1 MLLPILMPVL
11 LFAATAASA
20 DVAKTRERTVTR
32 LAEGVYVI
40 RHPDAPDE
48 FPQSNTTVVIGK
60 SAVLVVDSC
69 YMPSSA
75 REDIAQIR
83 KWTPLPVRSM
93 VNTHW
98 HYDHTMGNGAYA
110 AAFPGL
116 LVVAQTQTARNMAGY
131 NPQWFDRYP
140 KRTVAFREVLRTGKD
155 EAGKPLADG
164 RRKELE
170 RTLPGREP
178 VAVEFAAVVDR
189 LPDVTFER
197 EITFDLGGRVV
208 QVRHLGRGNTA
219 GDAIVYLPAEKIV
232 ATGDLLT
239 SPVPYLGGGYPT
251 EFPATLRALRQ
262 IDATTIVPGPG
273 EILRDWRHL
282 DRVAAFMD
290 AVNAA
295 MSEEIY
301 RSATRGD
308 LEAVKAGMLK
318 TFDVAPWR
326 KEFVGDDPGNAEY
339 FDDFS
344 WPGIL
349 KASHAEL
356 SRR

>member
-1 MLLPILMPVL
+1 MKVPMVL
-11 LFAATAASA
+11 LALAAAAPLAADSA
-20 DVAKTRERTVTR
+20 VTKTRTVTQ
-32 LAEGVYVI
+32 LAEGVYAI

-48 FPQSNTTVVIGK
+48 FPQSNTLVVIGGRD
-60 SAVLVVDSC
+60 VLVVDSC

-75 REDIAQIR
+75 QEDIAQIR
-83 KWTPLPVRSM
+83 KWTGKPVRYL

-116 LVVAQTQTARNMAGY
+116 TVVAHTQTARNMAGY
-131 NPQWFDRYP
+131 NPPWFDRYP
-140 KRTVAFREVLRTGKD
+140 KRTVAFREMLRTGND
-155 EAGKPLADG
+155 EAGKPLAED
-164 RRKELE
+164 RRKEME

-178 VAVEFAAVVDR
+178 VAKEFAAVVDR

-197 EITFDLGGRVV
+197 EVAFDLGGRVV
-208 QVRHLGRGNTA
+208 KVMHLGRGNTA

-232 ATGDLLT
+232 ATGDLLV

-251 EFPATLRALRQ
+251 EFPVTLRALRQ
-262 IDATTIVPGPG
+262 IDATTIVPGHG
-273 EILRDWRHL
+273 DILRDWRHL

-295 MSEEIY
+295 MSAEIY
-301 RSATRGD
+301 RSATRMD
-308 LEAVKAGMLK
+308 LEAIKKGLAES
-318 TFDVAPWR
+318 FDVTPWR

-339 FDDFS
+339 FDGFS

-349 KASHAEL
+349 RASHAEL

>member
-1 MLLPILMPVL
+1 MQVPMVL
-11 LFAATAASA
+11 LAVAVAAPLAADSA
-20 DVAKTRERTVTR
+20 VTKERTVTK
-32 LAEGVYVI
+32 LAEGVYAI

-48 FPQSNTTVVIGK
+48 FPQSNTLVVIG
-60 SAVLVVDSC
+60 SREVLVVDSC

-75 REDIAQIR
+75 QEDIAQIR
-83 KWTPLPVRSM
+83 KWTPLPVRYL

-116 LVVAQTQTARNMAGY
+116 HVVAQTQTARNMAGY
-131 NPQWFDRYP
+131 NPHWFERYP
-140 KRTVAFREVLRTGKD
+140 KLTAGFRDMLRTGND
-155 EAGKPLADG
+155 EGGKPLTAE
-164 RRKELE
+164 RRAELE
-170 RTLPGREP
+170 RTVPGREP
-178 VAVEFAAVVDR
+178 VDREFASVVDR
-189 LPDVTFER
+189 LPDVTFES
-197 EITFDLGGRVV
+197 EIAFDLGGRVV
-208 QVRHLGRGNTA
+208 QVKHLGRGNTA

-239 SPVPYLGGGYPT
+239 HPVPYLGGGYPT
-251 EFPATLRALRQ
+251 EFPATLRALAR
-262 IDATTIVPGPG
+262 IDAATIVPGHG
-273 EILRDWRHL
+273 NVLKDWSYLH
-282 DRVAAFMD
+282 RVAAFVE

-295 MSEEIY
+295 MSAEVY
-301 RSATRGD
+301 RSPRRGD
-308 LEAVKAGMLK
+308 LDTVKAALASS
-318 TFDVAPWR
+318 FDVTPWR

-339 FDDFS
+339 FDGFS